1 MRDQAAQ
8 LREIARKRQQHQPQW
23 QEGKARYIVVASAK
37 GGVGKSFV
45 ALALAEH
52 YARSGASVLLID
64 ANLHTPSL
72 HILTNITPQFSVQ
85 DMLAYRVDE
94 DQLLF
99 TVLPENIQ
107 LLANEG
113 GSQPGARPSLDN
125 AIFFLDQIHPLR
137 RVFDVIIFDTHTG
150 LDSWNLSLLQA
161 AQAVVFVVSP
171 EPTAIIDSYLLVK
184 AAHEFVNVN
193 NFHLLVNQML
203 TAEQGEEAATKL
215 NMALSHF
222 LEIELPVA
230 GSIMFDLSIR
240 KLMQEQVFPFTPNLK
255 RKMVEQLRN
264 VWVAL
269 PEVAKSQNKEVAI

>member
-8 LREIARKRQQHQPQW
+8 LREMARKRQQHQPQW
-23 QEGKARYIVVASAK
+23 QEGKARYIVVSSAK

-45 ALALAEH
+45 ALTMAEY
-52 YARSGASVLLID
+52 YARTGASVLLID
-64 ANLHTPSL
+64 ANLHTPAL
-72 HILTNITPQFSVQ
+72 HILTNMTPQFSVQ

-94 DQLLF
+94 EQLIF

-113 GSQPGARPSLDN
+113 GTQFTTRPSLDN
-125 AIFFLDQIHPLR
+125 AMFFLEQIHPLR

-161 AQAVVFVVSP
+161 AQTVLFVVSP

-184 AAHEFVNVN
+184 AAHEFVAIHK
-193 NFHLLVNQML
+193 FYLLVNQTL
-203 TAEQGEEAATKL
+203 TADQGKEAASKL

-222 LEIELPVA
+222 LDIELPIA
-230 GSIMFDLSIR
+230 GALPFNLSIR
-240 KLMQEQVFPFTPNLK
+240 KLMQEQVFPFTPHLK
-255 RKMVEQLRN
+255 GKLNEQIKHIWEN
-264 VWVAL
+264 L
-269 PEVAKSQNKEVAI
+269 PEIVKSSNKEVAI